1 MKRIFL
7 LAIAIALMS
16 LSTASAQ
23 RVRINNFTPFNVRG
37 DVVVRGGHNPN
48 VVINGF
54 GHRGGAV
61 FVNSFGGFNNHRST
75 VFVQPSFFAPSF
87 VPTQVFVAPTSP
99 VFVGPSSISSFG
111 YGGYGGYGGFSTFNT
126 FSGGCGRW

>member
-16 LSTASAQ
+16 LSAASAQ
-23 RVRINNFTPFNVRG
+23 RVRVNAFG
-37 DVVVRGGHNPN
+37 GVVVRDNGGHRNRGNDVFVN
-48 VVINGF
+48 VNGNH
-54 GHRGGAV
+54 GGGAV

-87 VPTQVFVAPTSP
+87 VPTQVFIAPQSP
-99 VFVGPSSISSFG
+99 VFVSPTSI
-111 YGGYGGYGGFSTFNT
+111 YGGYGVGGFSTFST
-126 FSGGCGRW
+126 FNSCGRW

>member
-23 RVRINNFTPFNVRG
+23 RVRTTFNPLGIRP

-54 GHRGGAV
+54 GHNGGAV

-87 VPTQVFVAPTSP
+87 VPTQVFIAPQSP
-99 VFVGPSSISSFG
+99 VFVSPTSI
-111 YGGYGGYGGFSTFNT
+111 YGGYGYGGFSTFST
-126 FSGGCGRW
+126 FNSCGRW

>member
-16 LSTASAQ
+16 LSAASAQ
-23 RVRINNFTPFNVRG
+23 RVRINSFTPFNLRG

-54 GHRGGAV
+54 SHNGGAV

-75 VFVQPSFFAPSF
+75 VFVQPSFFAPAF
-87 VPTQVFVAPTSP
+87 GPTQVFIAPQSPRFVSPTS
-99 VFVGPSSISSFG
+99 I
-111 YGGYGGYGGFSTFNT
+111 YGG
-126 FSGGCGRW
+126 